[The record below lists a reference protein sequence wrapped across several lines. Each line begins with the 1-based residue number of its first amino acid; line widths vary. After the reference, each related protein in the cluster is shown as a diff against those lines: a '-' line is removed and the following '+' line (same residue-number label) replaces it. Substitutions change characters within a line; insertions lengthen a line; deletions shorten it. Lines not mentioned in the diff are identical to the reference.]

1 MILSNTDP
9 KRAEFSEFSAARAG
23 KVVHSSKFV
32 QPSPTQDQIKPFFE
46 HGTLTLTLLPPFLNN
61 WQKLLHQDTLANAVH
76 RIMWFVITTL
86 MILL

>member
-1 MILSNTDP
+1 MVLSNTDP

-32 QPSPTQDQIKPFFE
+32 QPSPTQDKKTFFE
-46 HGTLTLTLLPPFLNN
+46 RRTLMLTLLPPLLNN
-61 WQKLLHQDTLANAVH
+61 WQKLLHKDTLANAVH